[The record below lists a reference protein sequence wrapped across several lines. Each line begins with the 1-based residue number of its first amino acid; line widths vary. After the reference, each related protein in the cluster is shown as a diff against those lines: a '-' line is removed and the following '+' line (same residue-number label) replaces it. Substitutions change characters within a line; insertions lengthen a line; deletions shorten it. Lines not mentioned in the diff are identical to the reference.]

1 MSSSANSL
9 QPEDIYVPIRSIW
22 MLQLY
27 ASQSFVDGHI
37 SSSAVEDAGVELPEL
52 IGTMLCD
59 AVEKRFR
66 RELSIG
72 FTLTERNI
80 TRVRGRINMYE
91 TARRQLL
98 EKGLIACEF
107 NELTINS
114 EVNQFLRY
122 ALEYAAQLL
131 SSVDSD
137 ASARRCKVLSR
148 RLSQM
153 GISEPKSTVFPHSRL
168 SPADKKPVAVA
179 RLLLEF
185 AVPTRGDDALSLF
198 SRKHFTQHEIRKLFE
213 KALFGLFQYH
223 LCPLG
228 WKVSSGEWLYWNA
241 QQVPKELPS
250 MQTDIILQSSV
261 GEISVI
267 DAKFTH
273 MLIENRVGNES
284 LKSPHLYQLYAYLRS
299 QEILGEEW
307 KTAKGIMLYAS
318 SGRNQQ
324 DETISFLLD
333 GHPVAFAS
341 VGLET
346 SIREFRQKVLHLVAP
361 NLEFPQKEPH
371 DIP

>member
-9 QPEDIYVPIRSIW
+9 QPENIYVPIRSVW

-27 ASQSFVDGHI
+27 ASQSFVNGHI
-37 SSSAVEDAGVELPEL
+37 SNSAVEDAGVELPEL

-59 AVEKRFR
+59 TVERRFR

-80 TRVRGRINMYE
+80 TRVRERINMYE
-91 TARRQLL
+91 TARHQLL

-131 SSVDSD
+131 SDVNSD
-137 ASARRCKVLSR
+137 TGAQRCKVLAR
-148 RLSQM
+148 RLAQM
-153 GISEPKSTVFPHSRL
+153 GVSEPKSTVFPHTRL

-179 RLLLEF
+179 KLLLEL
-185 AVPTRGDDALSLF
+185 AVPTRGDDAVPRF
-198 SRKHFTQHEIRKLFE
+198 SRKHFTQHELRKLFE

-223 LCPLG
+223 LSPKG
-228 WKVSSGEWLYWNA
+228 WIVSSGEWLHWNA
-241 QQVPKELPS
+241 QQAPEQLPS
-250 MQTDIILQSSV
+250 MQADIILRSPE
-261 GEISVI
+261 GEVSVI

-284 LKSPHLYQLYAYLRS
+284 LRSPHLYQLYAYLRS
-299 QEILGEEW
+299 QEILGKDW

-324 DETISFLLD
+324 DQTFSFFLD
-333 GHPVAFAS
+333 GHPINFAS
-341 VGLET
+341 IGLET
-346 SIREFRQKVLHLVAP
+346 SIREFRRKALQLVVP
-361 NLEFPQKEPH
+361 NLEVL
-371 DIP
+371 